1 MRGELYNI
9 SVGGIQKKIRRT
21 KCLCAMLVAVIL
33 GLHILFLCI
42 RTEHNHSLM
51 LWLNIMADTFGGW
64 ILINLYFSRITLLKQ
79 FYLFAKKSEYQVIGT
94 VEWVS
99 ERTVRHRQ
107 LDCYEVFI
115 NGKKYFAPA
124 DFIKLEPTFTVK
136 ISVTSGV
143 IVEVAYE

>member
-21 KCLCAMLVAVIL
+21 KCLCAMLVAVML
-33 GLHILFLCI
+33 GLHVLFLCI

-51 LWLNIMADTFGGW
+51 LWLNIMADTFGSW
-64 ILINLYFSRITLLKQ
+64 MLIYLYFSRIALLKQ
-79 FYLFAKKSEYQVIGT
+79 FYLFAKKREYQVIGT
-94 VEWVS
+94 VEWIS
-99 ERTVRHRQ
+99 ERTVRYRQ

-115 NGKKYFAPA
+115 NGKKYYAPA
-124 DFIKLEPTFTVK
+124 DFIKLETTFNVK